1 MAWGSLRQMRRYADK
16 VFAKDARLA
25 RMTDGRLNPIIPLGA
40 VLSTWQ
46 WGLVRRTPSTEQ
58 IGDLL
63 LDPRWRARVGLKP
76 EAGGSPDRAAQIL
89 DGLSIEEWNEM
100 LLEDFFRARRAGILT
115 GEGLYGNRC
124 VVVDLN
130 ELFKSER
137 RHCPQCQ
144 VREKTVQDAK
154 GEKRTVQEYYHQ
166 AVALSW
172 ITGEIPVVIGWEL
185 LAPGEGELTAALR
198 LLERLLPRLRKSLDL
213 VLGDA
218 LYCCRPFFKVVCGA
232 GLQAMAISSSHTEMD
247 AEIDL
252 LMETEPP
259 RIVPGLNVAVWE
271 LESEAWSQELHQKL
285 RVIHCERRYGAAAWK
300 HERMQLRVVT
310 STPVE
315 ILPAGQGWKIGRSRW
330 RIENGTFNVLTRDH
344 SLTHNYRHSVAAIV
358 GLLAMRSFARLL
370 TQAYWSHATARSRNA
385 PKRFVQWFQQVL
397 IEDWVRYLDQALTS
411 PDRPSG

>member
-1 MAWGSLRQMRRYADK
+1 MRRYAEK
-16 VFAKDARLA
+16 VCEKDARLA
-25 RMTDGRLNPIIPLGA
+25 RMTDGRLTPILPLGA

-63 LDPRWRARVGLKP
+63 VDPRWRARVGLKP
-76 EAGGSPDRAAQIL
+76 AAGGSPDRAAQIL

-100 LLEDFFRARRAGILT
+100 RLEDFFRARRAGILT
-115 GEGLYGNRC
+115 GAGLYGNRC
-124 VVVDLN
+124 AVVDLN

-137 RHCPQCQ
+137 RHRPQCR

-154 GEKRTVQEYYHQ
+154 GEKRTVQEDSHQ

-172 ITGEIPVVIGWEL
+172 STGAIPVVLGWEL
-185 LAPGEGELTAALR
+185 LMPGEGELTAALR
-198 LLERLLPRLRKSLDL
+198 LLGRLLPRLRKSLDL

-218 LYCCRPFFKVVCGA
+218 RSCCRPFFQVVCGA
-232 GLQAMAISSSHTEMD
+232 GLQALAISSSHTEMD

-259 RIVPGLNVAVWE
+259 RIIPGLNIAVGE
-271 LESEAWSQELHQKL
+271 PESAAWSQALHQKL
-285 RVIHCERRYGAAAWK
+285 RVIHGERRYGAAAWK

-310 STPVE
+310 STPGE

-358 GLLAMRSFARLL
+358 GLLAMRSCARLL

-385 PKRFVQWFQQVL
+385 PKRFGQWFQQVL
-397 IEDWVRYLDQALTS
+397 IEDWVRYLDHALIA